1 MRADA
6 RKPSIDEADAP
17 ENADDLERR
26 THPRHRVYAPGV
38 VFIDPGDRSIDCKI
52 LNISAGGARIK
63 LAEPAELPSAILI
76 LVKPGSYLKA
86 LVRWRIGLEAG
97 LEFVG

>member
-1 MRADA
+1 MRIAA
-6 RKPSIDEADAP
+6 RKPSIDEAEEQPDGAGF
-17 ENADDLERR
+17 ERR

-38 VFIDPGDRSIDCKI
+38 IFIDPGDRSIDCKI
-52 LNISAGGARIK
+52 LNISNSGARVK
-63 LAEPAELPSAILI
+63 LAEPVELPNAILI